1 MSKAGSVSVEPPV
14 LPFSPRANA
23 ESDAASRFDV
33 AAAAGL
39 QRKRAIA
46 APFHASSK
54 EQFWALASKHPHPA
68 SKDPRQ
74 LLPDEWQHALQ
85 FQASFST
92 VLENGNVDFSKLI
105 DKRKSVLCDLFQLQ
119 QQFEGRRQSWSASLD
134 PDVRKVIG
142 HVNVPLLRHLAALH
156 GFPDSSLMDDF
167 AAGHPAVGDVP
178 RGGFLPPRSFS
189 ADLSVRSLLDTAA
202 QRQQRVVDRVTRWG
216 LNASDELLHSGYTKT
231 LAEYDNKSMIGP
243 FASLAEVAEEL
254 SCSVD
259 EIIITARF
267 TIEQKQYS
275 GSGSGDT
282 FQVNTKQRNVDDE
295 THAGLNS
302 TFEMGETYRPLTVD
316 DLAVLQK
323 SFRYTFGNVVILAL
337 FETDFKSWYRQH
349 AIR

>member
-92 VLENGNVDFSKLI
+92 VLENGSADFSKLI

-142 HVNVPLLRHLAALH
+142 HVNVPLLRHLAELH

-167 AAGHPAVGDVP
+167 AAGHLPSVTCRAAGSCRRAVSQP
-178 RGGFLPPRSFS
+178 IYLS
-189 ADLSVRSLLDTAA
+189 AAFWTQRPSVNSAWSTAL
-202 QRQQRVVDRVTRWG
+202 R
-216 LNASDELLHSGYTKT
+216 
-231 LAEYDNKSMIGP
+231 
-243 FASLAEVAEEL
+243 
-254 SCSVD
+254 
-259 EIIITARF
+259 
-267 TIEQKQYS
+267 
-275 GSGSGDT
+275 
-282 FQVNTKQRNVDDE
+282 
-295 THAGLNS
+295 AG
-302 TFEMGETYRPLTVD
+302 
-316 DLAVLQK
+316 A
-323 SFRYTFGNVVILAL
+323 
-337 FETDFKSWYRQH
+337 
-349 AIR
+349 